1 MLVAV
6 AYRRWSFTRGS
17 NSGCNCKALT
27 GKVVVFW
34 TEWSLMG
41 AGRLR
46 EVVAHGGST
55 VNKFRP
61 KEGGNW
67 EMEVLFAL

>member
-1 MLVAV
+1 
-6 AYRRWSFTRGS
+6 
-17 NSGCNCKALT
+17 
-27 GKVVVFW
+27 
-34 TEWSLMG
+34 MG

-46 EVVAHGGST
+46 EVVAHEGST